1 MQKYKVVASK
11 SQKKYTVVVSA
22 DSPAGAK
29 EKLHKDGY
37 SVLTISEFLGTSV
50 EGKKFLFQIEKD
62 GEIKNGVIVW
72 DDIFKVYVKLR
83 DDLQYNVISLY
94 PQWDSEYDDNG
105 KKQKLLSELQSW
117 YDIQK
122 KNVVKKQAQELWE
135 ESFYLKKRLDE
146 TGLLVNSAI
155 KKFEVIFNKKWE
167 LGIDE
172 SRFEKLEKIYEK
184 LIHIK
189 NSTNLV
195 KLQEIWEL
203 ALSKIAEIELQ
214 SVEEKKDGESRK
226 LLRETNSLLKKIG
239 SDKHFIERDKDW
251 KRKIKTFFSLMLWTF
266 SSKQEG
272 KENTIEN
279 KKDLIDTESY
289 NFLKTILLLQKYKE
303 KKKENTKEI
312 YKNFILFINPLNSSA
327 EKERIL
333 LKRKVIYQNI
343 SLLSA
348 KKNGNIKSY
357 TGVKKWISKI
367 HEYMQENFHYIASN
381 ILFIIVLYSLGL
393 FSIYTLLS
401 LGYIN
406 ITISLWFVIIL
417 FSLIFFYFLCNI
429 SKNITLLSL
438 NIVFWGFLYIFMS
451 INF

>member
-203 ALSKIAEIELQ
+203 ALSKIAEIE
-214 SVEEKKDGESRK
+214 
-226 LLRETNSLLKKIG
+226 
-239 SDKHFIERDKDW
+239 
-251 KRKIKTFFSLMLWTF
+251 
-266 SSKQEG
+266 QEG